1 MGLDQRIGSSF
12 LSAGIGYGGSC
23 FPKDTQALIQI
34 AGNVDYEF
42 KLLKSVVEVN
52 QGQRF
57 NVIRKLKEA
66 LGDLEG
72 ATIGIWGLAFKPNT
86 DDVRDAPALDI
97 MQSLLEAGAQ
107 IRAYDPIATANF
119 RRLLDSS
126 EVTWADSAREAAEGC
141 DALCLLTEWEEFGD
155 IGLGELNE
163 LMKYPIMIDGRN
175 VYSEEQIRQSPFA
188 YYSVGRPQMN
198 NLDVD
203 RYQSVVN
210 P

>member
-1 MGLDQRIGSSF
+1 
-12 LSAGIGYGGSC
+12 
-23 FPKDTQALIQI
+23 
-34 AGNVDYEF
+34 
-42 KLLKSVVEVN
+42 
-52 QGQRF
+52 
-57 NVIRKLKEA
+57 
-66 LGDLEG
+66 
-72 ATIGIWGLAFKPNT
+72 
-86 DDVRDAPALDI
+86 

-175 VYSEEQIRQSPFA
+175 VYSEEQIRQSPLHTIL
-188 YYSVGRPQMN
+188 SVGHR
-198 NLDVD
+198 
-203 RYQSVVN
+203 
-210 P
+210 